1 MAIAKETVTKEGG
14 SDEGDSHQ
22 QCFPLLA
29 NQYKPNFSETTQI
42 TVFAN
47 DE

>member
-1 MAIAKETVTKEGG
+1 MAIAKETVTKEDG
-14 SDEGDSHQ
+14 SDQ
-22 QCFPLLA
+22 QCFSLLA